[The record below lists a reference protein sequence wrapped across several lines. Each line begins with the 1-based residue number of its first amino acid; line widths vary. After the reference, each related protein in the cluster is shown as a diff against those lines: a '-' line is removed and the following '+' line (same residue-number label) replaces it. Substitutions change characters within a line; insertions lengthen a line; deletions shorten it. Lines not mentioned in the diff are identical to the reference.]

1 MEIAFLTP
9 VMPEVRAA
17 IAACAHA
24 GQHLHF
30 AESEARQEQ
39 LALVRTAE
47 VIVSAGSVVDA
58 ALIAGGEKV
67 RLIQKWG
74 IGVDKIDL
82 DAARARGIPVAI
94 TAGASAGPVAEHALA
109 LMLAVYRRLPLADR
123 QVRAGIWQPAQLR
136 VACRQIGGKTIGLLG
151 FGNIARMLAH
161 RLRGFD
167 VEILYNDVRRA
178 DAVTERGFGAR
189 HVSFDTLLER
199 SDILSLHLPLTAE
212 SRAIMNAAA
221 FARMRQGAVL
231 INTARGGLVDEA
243 ALHEALVGGRLAGAG
258 LDTFA
263 AEPLPADHPL
273 LALDQV
279 VVTPHSA
286 GSVFDNIPNIAGHV
300 LDNIARF
307 ARGEPLPPADI
318 IVPTGLSPA
327 SAGASS

>member
-178 DAVTERGFGAR
+178 DAVTERGFGAH

-263 AEPLPADHPL
+263 SEPLPAGHPL

-318 IVPTGLSPA
+318 IVPAGLSPA
-327 SAGASS
+327 SAGASP